1 MSDTLQ
7 KIKLAKLITYAVLL
21 LLAIIAVYV
30 ILVIIPNNAI
40 KESTQLAGKISNK
53 LGALFN
59 TTPVLNVQ
67 AEYISIETKDIAEF
81 ATVERIVVAE
91 YSYTHQW
98 LKSRK
103 SIKLKGKYKVKGGFN
118 LRNGFAVE
126 ILLSETPIKVKA
138 KLPEPEILSIEQMDI
153 SVQEDNGIWNKIN
166 DSDRNFALNNLK
178 NVAYAQ
184 LLRSDFLEEVQK
196 TSQQRVTD
204 VILNQLEKPSE
215 IEFRKD

>member
-1 MSDTLQ
+1 MSETLQ

-21 LLAIIAVYV
+21 IIAIIAVYV
-30 ILVIIPNNAI
+30 VLVVVPNNAI

-53 LGALFN
+53 LGAIFN
-59 TTPVLNVQ
+59 TIPIVNVK
-67 AEYISIETKDIAEF
+67 ADYISIETKDVAEF
-81 ATVERIVVAE
+81 ATLERIVVAE
-91 YSYTHQW
+91 YTYTHQW
-98 LKSRK
+98 LRSRK
-103 SIKLKGKYKVKGGFN
+103 TIRLEGKYKVKGGFN
-118 LRNGFAVE
+118 LKNGFAVE
-126 ILLSETPIKVKA
+126 ILLNETPIKVKA

-184 LLRSDFLEEVQK
+184 LLRSDFLEEVRK

-204 VILNQLEKPSE
+204 VVLNQLEKPSE
-215 IEFRKD
+215 IEFKRD